1 MKKKL
6 IGILFCMIMITTS
19 ALPVVAIRGK
29 ERQDSEKMTNGV
41 TGDERV
47 NLTIIVYSG
56 FWSFI
61 HSQILRKNESV
72 VVTGVT
78 VLGNQITGEED
89 TPESLTDENGV
100 CTVKLHPGEE
110 YIIGVSNYRGL
121 IYAINYVVFTI
132 KITSDTTMSVVLH
145 GIIFPGL
152 AISK

>member
-1 MKKKL
+1 MSKKL
-6 IGILFCMIMITTS
+6 IGILFCMLMIVSTV
-19 ALPVVAIRGK
+19 LPVVGIGEKVRLESVKMSNAI
-29 ERQDSEKMTNGV
+29 
-41 TGDERV
+41 TGDDRV
-47 NLTIIVYSG
+47 NLTVIVGSG

-61 HSQILRKNESV
+61 RTQILRKNESI

-78 VLGNQITGEED
+78 VWGNQVTGGTD
-89 TPESLTDENGV
+89 YLESLTDENGI

-110 YIIGVSNYRGL
+110 YIVGVSNYRGL

-132 KITSDTTMSVVLH
+132 KITSDTTMSVILH